1 MVLTGFAIHLVNPN
15 HFATFWRQLQK
26 RWLATALQR
35 LFLFVEVGGE
45 GFDLGPSVVEG
56 ARAVYGVSGVAQFFV
71 DGKLGGDAA
80 AGFDFAHAASEE
92 AFELLGGSAEGD
104 HESIEMFGE
113 TGFDEQSGFDEDGV
127 AKAGALPRIELQE
140 HGLLDARMENGV
152 ETSEFAG
159 VGEYD
164 GGELGAVDAAGSV
177 GDIGPEF
184 AKDFVVGWL
193 AGFHQTVRDGVGVEN
208 REAQFSKHG
217 GDGALA
223 AGDAAG

>member
-1 MVLTGFAIHLVNPN
+1 MESFSSI
-15 HFATFWRQLQK
+15 
-26 RWLATALQR
+26 
-35 LFLFVEVGGE
+35 
-45 GFDLGPSVVEG
+45 
-56 ARAVYGVSGVAQFFV
+56 
-71 DGKLGGDAA
+71 GKLGGDAA

-92 AFELLGGSAEGD
+92 AFELLGGSAVGD

-127 AKAGALPRIELQE
+127 AKGGALPRIELQE

-152 ETSEFAG
+152 ETSESAG

-177 GDIGPEF
+177 GDIGAEF

-193 AGFHQTVRDGVGVEN
+193 AGSIN
-208 REAQFSKHG
+208 R
-217 GDGALA
+217 
-223 AGDAAG
+223 